1 MSQSMSWSHGGDSG
15 RGATMNEGETRMGFD
30 SGYLPTAQTFFR
42 CNWSSSRGMQGAA
55 PDGL

>member
-1 MSQSMSWSHGGDSG
+1 MSWSHGGDSG
-15 RGATMNEGETRMGFD
+15 RGAAMDEGEIRMGSD
-30 SGYLPTAQTFFR
+30 SGYLPTAQTYFR